1 MSEQDINIDDFKFE
15 RIGGFIPTREEA
27 TYGLGNLFKSLGEK
41 FNIKDPSVRSG
52 DATYYDIAKS
62 FLGLPTYRNQAF
74 DTFPTT
80 SSPSLTRDTGG
91 IGLADI
97 TPLGALY
104 LLDEAVNKLPERVKN
119 NPLAL
124 LSIMRQPLQTTVE
137 TFDTDKFRDNAPLG
151 ENNMNLLPIDIAT
164 AGVAT
169 TPLMQPL
176 GALGRQTARAIAD
189 EIKPVTDAVKFL
201 RRQANKKPPNF
212 EDMTKATT
220 TGKPV
225 FTSDEAFVKPTT
237 TDVDLSK
244 AKPEFMKVKPTK
256 TMAMSGQPNLVPD
269 DKFFSGGELD
279 DFEVQRFYNERL
291 PKNRNLMV
299 HHNINQIDLIKAD
312 RLGGIPAPS
321 LAISKIEN
329 PMMGYGD
336 VVLVGSTKLAK
347 PSYSNPV
354 FRSDGYTVRM
364 PKPDITINRPLMEFV
379 KNEKVKFFKSF
390 NRPAKIKRFL
400 ESKPDYQKLRG
411 DEKLRLQKRFRNF
424 ISATEKHHLEIREDM
439 GNPSD
444 DAIDLARGFEDRADN
459 PFIKTMYAVE
469 NKLVS
474 DNEILDA
481 YFGQYIDNGYIKD
494 LKGNRTNKQ
503 IYEDLANTEKGLQDD
518 AQTARYS
525 GTPIKF
531 DDISKDVVD
540 PSSDPEYE
548 NWLINKRKDSIAEG
562 GKIQERL
569 FVDYTPDGSRRI
581 YLPATLKNFV
591 KLMKK
596 KRGAGEENMFLQGM
610 GQLRAKITP
619 PFRTIS
625 EIKAERSRITTSEEF
640 TKQKDE
646 LQNLYED
653 VIDLVGKIADDVF
666 KKAEAKSLKPT
677 IKEITV
683 DMRTTEELFEDIM
696 LGRLGTHEYSKNY
709 DKPLQENK
717 ELQAKVKELK
727 EKLISLP
734 TEYFEA
740 KPMRGVKLDEFVGAI
755 VPYDVSP
762 QVEAILKK
770 NGLRI
775 EKYAYDDS
783 YGISADELTAEEFAR
798 EKELPTKQ
806 NLFKR
811 FPDVLFSIGA
821 GATILP
827 EIQRRNSLKMQEPP
841 LT

>member
-52 DATYYDIAKS
+52 DATYYDIAES
-62 FLGLPTYRNQAF
+62 FIGKPTYRNPAF
-74 DTFPTT
+74 DTG
-80 SSPSLTRDTGG
+80 SRDTGF
-91 IGLADI
+91 GLADI

-104 LLDEAVNKLPERVKN
+104 MLDEAINQLPDEVKN
-119 NPLAL
+119 NPVAMMD
-124 LSIMRQPLQTTVE
+124 IMSRPIGTTIE
-137 TFDTDKFRDNAPLG
+137 KFDMQKFMDNAPIDKDYYG
-151 ENNMNLLPIDIAT
+151 LLPIDIFS
-164 AGVAT
+164 AGVGT
-169 TPLMQPL
+169 TGFAPAL

-201 RRQANKKPPNF
+201 RRQANKKPPDFDN
-212 EDMTKATT
+212 MTKATT

-256 TMAMSGQPNLVPD
+256 TMAMVQPNLTPD

-279 DFEVQRFYNERL
+279 DFAVQRFYNERL

-312 RLGGIPAPS
+312 RLGGLPAPS

-390 NRPAKIKRFL
+390 NRPAKIKRYF
-400 ESKPDYQKLRG
+400 ESIPAYQKLTD
-411 DEKLRLQKRFRNF
+411 DEKSRLQKRFRNF
-424 ISATEKHHLEIREDM
+424 ISATEKHHLEVKEDM

-444 DAIDLARGFEDRADN
+444 DSIDLARGFEDRADN
-459 PFIKTMYAVE
+459 TFLKTMYAKE

-474 DNEILDA
+474 DEKLIDA
-481 YFGQYIDNGYIKD
+481 YFNEY
-494 LKGNRTNKQ
+494 TNKASFYKGDKTTEQ
-503 IYEDLANTEKGLQDD
+503 IFKRLANSIDGVMDD
-518 AQTARYS
+518 SATGRYS
-525 GTPIKF
+525 AIPLKF
-531 DDISKDVVD
+531 RDISQDAVD
-540 PSSDPEYE
+540 PSVDPKYE

-562 GKIQERL
+562 GEIQERI
-569 FVDYTPDGSRRI
+569 FVDYTPNGRK

-591 KLMKK
+591 RLMKK
-596 KRGAGEENMFLQGM
+596 KRGAGEEAMFLQGM

-619 PFRTIS
+619 QFRTIS

-640 TKQKDE
+640 NKEKDE

-653 VIDLVGKIADDVF
+653 TFALVGNIADDVF
-666 KKAEAKSLKPT
+666 KKNNTTAT
-677 IKEITV
+677 QIV
-683 DMRTTEELFEDIM
+683 DFRTTEELFEDLM

-709 DKPLQENK
+709 DKALFENK

-755 VPYDVSP
+755 VPKDVSP

-775 EKYAYDDS
+775 EKYDYDDS
-783 YGISADELTAEEFAR
+783 YGISKDDLSAEEFA
-798 EKELPTKQ
+798 KKDELPTKQ
-806 NLFKR
+806 NLFRR
-811 FPDVLFSIGA
+811 FPEALFSIGA

-827 EIQRRNSLKMQEPP
+827 EIQRRNSLKMNEAP

>member
-52 DATYYDIAKS
+52 DATYYDIAES
-62 FLGLPTYRNQAF
+62 FIGKPTYRNPAF
-74 DTFPTT
+74 DTG
-80 SSPSLTRDTGG
+80 SRDTGF
-91 IGLADI
+91 GLADI

-104 LLDEAVNKLPERVKN
+104 MLDEAINQLPDEVKN
-119 NPLAL
+119 NPVAMMD
-124 LSIMRQPLQTTVE
+124 IMSRPIGTTIE
-137 TFDTDKFRDNAPLG
+137 KFDMQKFMDNAPIDKDYYG
-151 ENNMNLLPIDIAT
+151 LLPIDIFS
-164 AGVAT
+164 AGVGT
-169 TPLMQPL
+169 TGFAPAL

-201 RRQANKKPPNF
+201 RRQANKKPPDFDN
-212 EDMTKATT
+212 MTKATT

-225 FTSDEAFVKPTT
+225 FTSDEAFVKPTI

-256 TMAMSGQPNLVPD
+256 TMAMVQPNLTPD

-279 DFEVQRFYNERL
+279 DFAVQRFYNERL

-312 RLGGIPAPS
+312 RLGGLPAPS

-390 NRPAKIKRFL
+390 NRPAKIKRYF
-400 ESKPDYQKLRG
+400 ESIPAYQKLTD
-411 DEKLRLQKRFRNF
+411 DEKSRLQKRFRNF
-424 ISATEKHHLEIREDM
+424 ISATEKHHLEVKEDM

-444 DAIDLARGFEDRADN
+444 DSIDLARGFEDRADN
-459 PFIKTMYAVE
+459 TFLKTMYAKE

-474 DNEILDA
+474 DEKLIDA
-481 YFGQYIDNGYIKD
+481 YFNEY
-494 LKGNRTNKQ
+494 TNKASFYKGDKTTEQ
-503 IYEDLANTEKGLQDD
+503 IFKRLANSIDGVMDD
-518 AQTARYS
+518 SATGRYS
-525 GTPIKF
+525 AIPLKF
-531 DDISKDVVD
+531 RDISQDAVD
-540 PSSDPEYE
+540 PSVDPKYE

-562 GKIQERL
+562 GEIQERI
-569 FVDYTPDGSRRI
+569 FVDYTPNGRK

-591 KLMKK
+591 RLMKK
-596 KRGAGEENMFLQGM
+596 KRGAGEEAMFLQGM

-619 PFRTIS
+619 QFRTIS

-640 TKQKDE
+640 NKEKDE

-653 VIDLVGKIADDVF
+653 TFALVGNIADDVF
-666 KKAEAKSLKPT
+666 KKNNTTAT
-677 IKEITV
+677 QIV
-683 DMRTTEELFEDIM
+683 DFRTTEELFEDLM

-709 DKPLQENK
+709 DKALFENK

-755 VPYDVSP
+755 VPKDVSP

-775 EKYAYDDS
+775 EKYDYDDS
-783 YGISADELTAEEFAR
+783 YGISKDDLSAEEFA
-798 EKELPTKQ
+798 KKDELPTKQ
-806 NLFKR
+806 NLFRR
-811 FPDVLFSIGA
+811 FPEALFSIGA

-827 EIQRRNSLKMQEPP
+827 EIQRRNSLKMNEAP

>member
-1 MSEQDINIDDFKFE
+1 
-15 RIGGFIPTREEA
+15 
-27 TYGLGNLFKSLGEK
+27 
-41 FNIKDPSVRSG
+41 
-52 DATYYDIAKS
+52 
-62 FLGLPTYRNQAF
+62 
-74 DTFPTT
+74 
-80 SSPSLTRDTGG
+80 
-91 IGLADI
+91 
-97 TPLGALY
+97 
-104 LLDEAVNKLPERVKN
+104 
-119 NPLAL
+119 
-124 LSIMRQPLQTTVE
+124 
-137 TFDTDKFRDNAPLG
+137 
-151 ENNMNLLPIDIAT
+151 
-164 AGVAT
+164 
-169 TPLMQPL
+169 
-176 GALGRQTARAIAD
+176 
-189 EIKPVTDAVKFL
+189 
-201 RRQANKKPPNF
+201 
-212 EDMTKATT
+212 MTKATT

-256 TMAMSGQPNLVPD
+256 TMAMVQPNLTPD

-279 DFEVQRFYNERL
+279 DFAVQRFYNERL

-312 RLGGIPAPS
+312 RLGGLPAPS

-390 NRPAKIKRFL
+390 NRPAKIKRYF
-400 ESKPDYQKLRG
+400 ESIPAYQKLTD
-411 DEKLRLQKRFRNF
+411 DEKSRLQKRFRNF
-424 ISATEKHHLEIREDM
+424 ISATEKHHLEVKEDM

-444 DAIDLARGFEDRADN
+444 DSIDLARGFEDRADN
-459 PFIKTMYAVE
+459 TFLKTMYAKE

-474 DNEILDA
+474 DEKLIDA
-481 YFGQYIDNGYIKD
+481 YFNEY
-494 LKGNRTNKQ
+494 TNKASFYKGDKTTEQ
-503 IYEDLANTEKGLQDD
+503 IFKRLANSIDGVMDD
-518 AQTARYS
+518 SATGRYS
-525 GTPIKF
+525 AIPLKF
-531 DDISKDVVD
+531 RDISQDAVD
-540 PSSDPEYE
+540 PSVDPKYE

-562 GKIQERL
+562 GEIQERI
-569 FVDYTPDGSRRI
+569 FVDYTPNGRK

-591 KLMKK
+591 RLMKK
-596 KRGAGEENMFLQGM
+596 KRGAGEEAMFLQGM

-619 PFRTIS
+619 QFRTIS

-640 TKQKDE
+640 NKEKDE

-653 VIDLVGKIADDVF
+653 TFALVGNIADDVF
-666 KKAEAKSLKPT
+666 KKNNTTAT
-677 IKEITV
+677 QIV
-683 DMRTTEELFEDIM
+683 DFRTTEELFEDLM

-709 DKPLQENK
+709 DKALFENK

-755 VPYDVSP
+755 VPKDVSP

-775 EKYAYDDS
+775 EKYDYDDS
-783 YGISADELTAEEFAR
+783 YGISKDDLSAEEFA
-798 EKELPTKQ
+798 KKDELPTKQ
-806 NLFKR
+806 NLFRR
-811 FPDVLFSIGA
+811 FPEALFSIGA

-827 EIQRRNSLKMQEPP
+827 EIQRRNSLKMNEAP

>member
-1 MSEQDINIDDFKFE
+1 MSEQDINIDDFKFD
-15 RIGGFIPTREEA
+15 RILNFIPRRQEA
-27 TYGLGNLFKSLGEK
+27 IYNLGNFFKSLREK
-41 FNIKDPSVRSG
+41 FNITDPSVRSG
-52 DATYYDIAKS
+52 DATDYDIAES
-62 FLGLPTYRNQAF
+62 FIGKPTYRNEAF
-74 DTFPTT
+74 DTG
-80 SSPSLTRDTGG
+80 SRDTGF
-91 IGLADI
+91 GLADI
-97 TPLGALY
+97 TPVGAFFM
-104 LLDEAVNKLPERVKN
+104 LDEAINILPEKVKN

-137 TFDTDKFRDNAPLG
+137 TFDSDKFRDNVPLG
-151 ENNMNLLPIDIAT
+151 EDNMNFLPLEIAT
-164 AGVAT
+164 AGVGT
-169 TPLMQPL
+169 PPLMRPL

-212 EDMTKATT
+212 DDMTKATKQ
-220 TGKPV
+220 GEPV
-225 FTSDEAFVKPTT
+225 FASDEAFVKPTT

-256 TMAMSGQPNLVPD
+256 TMAMVQPNLTPD

-279 DFEVQRFYNERL
+279 DFAVQRFYNERL

-312 RLGGIPAPS
+312 RLGGLPAPS
-321 LAISKIEN
+321 LAISKIDN

-390 NRPAKIKRFL
+390 NRPAKIKRYF
-400 ESKPDYQKLRG
+400 ESIPAYQKLTD
-411 DEKLRLQKRFRNF
+411 DEKSKLQKRFRNF
-424 ISATEKHHLEIREDM
+424 ISATEKHHLEIKEDM
-439 GNPSD
+439 SNPSD
-444 DAIDLARGFEDRADN
+444 DSIDLARGFEDRADN
-459 PFIKTMYAVE
+459 TFLKTMYAKE

-474 DNEILDA
+474 DEKLIDA
-481 YFGQYIDNGYIKD
+481 YFNEYMNKASFY
-494 LKGNRTNKQ
+494 KGDKTTEQ
-503 IYEDLANTEKGLQDD
+503 IFKTLANTIDGVQDD
-518 AQTARYS
+518 SATGRYS
-525 GTPIKF
+525 AIPLKF
-531 DDISKDVVD
+531 KDISQDAVD
-540 PSSDPEYE
+540 PSVDPKYE

-562 GKIQERL
+562 GEIKERL
-569 FVDYTPDGSRRI
+569 FVDYSYSGKKI

-596 KRGAGEENMFLQGM
+596 KRGAGQEAMFLQGM

-619 PFRTIS
+619 RFRTIS
-625 EIKAERSRITTSEEF
+625 EIKAERSRITDTADF
-640 TKQKDE
+640 TAQKEE

-653 VIDLVGKIADDVF
+653 VIDLVGKTADDVF
-666 KKAEAKSLKPT
+666 KKNEPRAGQKDSFGDT
-677 IKEITV
+677 IMV
-683 DMRTTEELFEDIM
+683 DMRTTEELFEDLM

-709 DKPLQENK
+709 DKALFENK

-740 KPMRGVKLDEFVGAI
+740 KPMRGVQLDEFVGAI
-755 VPYDVSP
+755 VPKDVSP

-770 NGLRI
+770 NGLRV
-775 EKYAYDDS
+775 EKYDYDDS
-783 YGISADELTAEEFAR
+783 YGISKDDLSAEEFA
-798 EKELPTKQ
+798 KKDELPTKQ
-806 NLFKR
+806 NLFRR
-811 FPDVLFSIGA
+811 FPEALFSIGA

-827 EIQRRNSLKMQEPP
+827 EIQRRNSLKMNEAP

>member
-52 DATYYDIAKS
+52 DATYYDIAES
-62 FLGLPTYRNQAF
+62 FIGKPTYRNPAF
-74 DTFPTT
+74 DTG
-80 SSPSLTRDTGG
+80 SRDTGL
-91 IGLADI
+91 GLADI

-104 LLDEAVNKLPERVKN
+104 MLDEAINQLPDEVKN
-119 NPLAL
+119 NPVAMMD
-124 LSIMRQPLQTTVE
+124 IMSRPIGTTIE
-137 TFDTDKFRDNAPLG
+137 KFDMQKFMDNAPIDKDYYG
-151 ENNMNLLPIDIAT
+151 LLPIDIFS
-164 AGVAT
+164 AGVGT
-169 TPLMQPL
+169 TGFAPAL

-201 RRQANKKPPNF
+201 RRQANKKPPDFDN
-212 EDMTKATT
+212 MTKATT

-256 TMAMSGQPNLVPD
+256 TMAMVQPNLTPD

-279 DFEVQRFYNERL
+279 DFAVQRFYNERL

-312 RLGGIPAPS
+312 RLGGLPAPS

-390 NRPAKIKRFL
+390 NRPAKIKRYF
-400 ESKPDYQKLRG
+400 ESIPAYQKLTD
-411 DEKLRLQKRFRNF
+411 DEKSRLQKRFRNF
-424 ISATEKHHLEIREDM
+424 ISATEKHHLEVKEDM

-444 DAIDLARGFEDRADN
+444 DSIDLARGFEDRADN
-459 PFIKTMYAVE
+459 TFLKTMYAKE

-474 DNEILDA
+474 DEKLIDA
-481 YFGQYIDNGYIKD
+481 YFNEY
-494 LKGNRTNKQ
+494 TNKASFYKGDKTTEQ
-503 IYEDLANTEKGLQDD
+503 IFKRLANSIDGVMDD
-518 AQTARYS
+518 SATGRYS
-525 GTPIKF
+525 AIPLKF
-531 DDISKDVVD
+531 RDISQDAVD
-540 PSSDPEYE
+540 PSVDPKYE

-562 GKIQERL
+562 GEIQERI
-569 FVDYTPDGSRRI
+569 FVDYTPNGRK

-591 KLMKK
+591 RLMKK
-596 KRGAGEENMFLQGM
+596 KRGAGEEAMFLQGM

-619 PFRTIS
+619 QFRTIS

-640 TKQKDE
+640 NKEKDE

-653 VIDLVGKIADDVF
+653 TFALVGNIADDVF
-666 KKAEAKSLKPT
+666 KKNNTTAT
-677 IKEITV
+677 QIV
-683 DMRTTEELFEDIM
+683 DFRTTEELFEDLM

-709 DKPLQENK
+709 DKALFENK

-755 VPYDVSP
+755 VPKDVSP

-775 EKYAYDDS
+775 EKYDYDDS
-783 YGISADELTAEEFAR
+783 YGISKDDLSAEEFA
-798 EKELPTKQ
+798 KKDELPTKQ
-806 NLFKR
+806 NLFRR
-811 FPDVLFSIGA
+811 FPEALFSIGA

-827 EIQRRNSLKMQEPP
+827 EIQRRNSLKMNEAP

>member
-1 MSEQDINIDDFKFE
+1 MSEQDINIDDFKFD
-15 RIGGFIPTREEA
+15 RILNFIPRRQEA
-27 TYGLGNLFKSLGEK
+27 IYNLGNFFKSLREK
-41 FNIKDPSVRSG
+41 FNITDPSVRSG
-52 DATYYDIAKS
+52 DATDYDIAES
-62 FLGLPTYRNQAF
+62 FIGKPTYRNEAF
-74 DTFPTT
+74 DTG
-80 SSPSLTRDTGG
+80 SRDTGF
-91 IGLADI
+91 GLADI
-97 TPLGALY
+97 TPVGAFFM
-104 LLDEAVNKLPERVKN
+104 LDEAINILPEKVKN

-137 TFDTDKFRDNAPLG
+137 TFDSDKFRDNVPLG
-151 ENNMNLLPIDIAT
+151 EDNMNFLPLEIAT
-164 AGVAT
+164 AGVGT
-169 TPLMQPL
+169 PPLMRPL

-212 EDMTKATT
+212 DDMTKATT

-244 AKPEFMKVKPTK
+244 AKTEFMKVKPTK
-256 TMAMSGQPNLVPD
+256 TMAMVQPNLTPD

-279 DFEVQRFYNERL
+279 DFAVQRFYNERL

-312 RLGGIPAPS
+312 RLGGLPAPS
-321 LAISKIEN
+321 LAISKIDN

-390 NRPAKIKRFL
+390 NRPAKIKRYF
-400 ESKPDYQKLRG
+400 ESIPAYQKLTD
-411 DEKLRLQKRFRNF
+411 DEKSKLQKRFRNF
-424 ISATEKHHLEIREDM
+424 ISATEKHHLEIKEDM
-439 GNPSD
+439 SNPSD
-444 DAIDLARGFEDRADN
+444 DSIDLARGFEDRADN
-459 PFIKTMYAVE
+459 TFLKTMYAKE

-474 DNEILDA
+474 DEKLIDA
-481 YFGQYIDNGYIKD
+481 YFNEYMNKASFY
-494 LKGNRTNKQ
+494 KGDKTTEQ
-503 IYEDLANTEKGLQDD
+503 IFKTLANTIDGVQDD
-518 AQTARYS
+518 SATGRYS
-525 GTPIKF
+525 AIPLKF
-531 DDISKDVVD
+531 KDISQDAVD
-540 PSSDPEYE
+540 PSVDPKYE

-562 GKIQERL
+562 GEIKERL
-569 FVDYTPDGSRRI
+569 FVDYSYSGKKI

-596 KRGAGEENMFLQGM
+596 KRGAGQEAMFLQGM

-619 PFRTIS
+619 RFRTIS
-625 EIKAERSRITTSEEF
+625 EIKAERSRITDTADF
-640 TKQKDE
+640 TAQKEE

-653 VIDLVGKIADDVF
+653 VIDLVGKTADDVF
-666 KKAEAKSLKPT
+666 KKNEPRAGQKDSFGDT
-677 IKEITV
+677 IMV
-683 DMRTTEELFEDIM
+683 DMRTTEELFEDLM

-709 DKPLQENK
+709 DKALFENK

-740 KPMRGVKLDEFVGAI
+740 KPMRGVQLDEFVGAI
-755 VPYDVSP
+755 VPKDVSP

-770 NGLRI
+770 NGLRV
-775 EKYAYDDS
+775 EKYDYDDS
-783 YGISADELTAEEFAR
+783 YGISKDDLSAEEFA
-798 EKELPTKQ
+798 KKDELPTKQ
-806 NLFKR
+806 NLFRR
-811 FPDVLFSIGA
+811 FPEALFSIGA
-821 GATILP
+821 GVTILP
-827 EIQRRNSLKMQEPP
+827 EIQRRNSLKMNEAP

>member
-1 MSEQDINIDDFKFE
+1 MSEQDIDIDDFKFE

-27 TYGLGNLFKSLGEK
+27 KYGLGNFLKALREK
-41 FNIKDPSVRSG
+41 FNITDPSVRSG
-52 DATYYDIAKS
+52 DATDYDIAES
-62 FLGLPTYRNQAF
+62 FIGKPTYRNEAF
-74 DTFPTT
+74 DTG
-80 SSPSLTRDTGG
+80 SRDTGF
-91 IGLADI
+91 GLADI

-104 LLDEAVNKLPERVKN
+104 MLDEAINQLPNEVKN
-119 NPLAL
+119 NPVAMMD
-124 LSIMRQPLQTTVE
+124 IMSRPIGTTIE
-137 TFDTDKFRDNAPLG
+137 KFDMQKFMDNAPIDKDYYG
-151 ENNMNLLPIDIAT
+151 LLPIDIFS
-164 AGVAT
+164 AGVGSTGFA
-169 TPLMQPL
+169 PAL

-212 EDMTKATT
+212 DDMTKATT

-244 AKPEFMKVKPTK
+244 AKTEFMKVKPTK
-256 TMAMSGQPNLVPD
+256 TMAMVQPNLTPD

-279 DFEVQRFYNERL
+279 DFAVQRFYNERL

-312 RLGGIPAPS
+312 RLGGLPAPS
-321 LAISKIEN
+321 LAISKIDN

-364 PKPDITINRPLMEFV
+364 PRPDITVNNKVADFV
-379 KNEKVKFFKSF
+379 TNEKVKFFKSF
-390 NRPAKIKRFL
+390 NRPAKIKRYL
-400 ESKPDYQKLRG
+400 ESKPQYQQLRG

-424 ISATEKHHLEIREDM
+424 IGATEKYHLDNELTDQ
-439 GNPSD
+439 PSD
-444 DAIDLARGFEDRADN
+444 DALDLARGFEDRADN
-459 PFIKTMYAVE
+459 IFIKTMYAKE
-469 NKLVS
+469 KNFVS
-474 DNEILDA
+474 DEKLLDV
-481 YFGQYIDNGYIKD
+481 YFREYTSRAFPQRGENTLTKE
-494 LKGNRTNKQ
+494 NFETM
-503 IYEDLANTEKGLQDD
+503 ANFTEGLQDD
-518 AQTARYS
+518 ARAGSFSRIPL
-525 GTPIKF
+525 GF
-531 DDISKDVVD
+531 RDISQDAVD
-540 PSSDPEYE
+540 PSVDPKYE
-548 NWLINKRKDSIAEG
+548 NWLINKRKDILAEG
-562 GKIQERL
+562 GEIKERL
-569 FVDYTPDGSRRI
+569 FVDFTPDGSRRI

-591 KLMKK
+591 RLMKK
-596 KRGAGEENMFLQGM
+596 KRGAGQEAMFLQGM

-619 PFRTIS
+619 KFRTIS
-625 EIKAERSRITTSEEF
+625 EIKAERSRITDTADF
-640 TKQKDE
+640 TEQKDE

-653 VIDLVGKIADDVF
+653 TLELVGKTADDVF
-666 KKAEAKSLKPT
+666 KKNTPRAGQKDAFGD
-677 IKEITV
+677 IIRV
-683 DMRTTEELFEDIM
+683 DMRTTEELFEDLM

-709 DKPLQENK
+709 DKALFENK
-717 ELQAKVKELK
+717 ELQAKVKELR

-740 KPMRGVKLDEFVGAI
+740 KPMRGVELDEFVGAI
-755 VPYDVSP
+755 VPKDVSP

-775 EKYAYDDS
+775 EKYDYDDS
-783 YGISADELTAEEFAR
+783 YGISADDLSAEEFA
-798 EKELPTKQ
+798 KKDELPTKQ
-806 NLFKR
+806 NLFRR
-811 FPDVLFSIGA
+811 FPEALFSIGA

-827 EIQRRNSLKMQEPP
+827 EIQRRNSLKMNEAP

>member
-52 DATYYDIAKS
+52 DATYYDIAES
-62 FLGLPTYRNQAF
+62 FIGKPTYRNPAF
-74 DTFPTT
+74 DTG
-80 SSPSLTRDTGG
+80 SRDTGF
-91 IGLADI
+91 GLADI

-104 LLDEAVNKLPERVKN
+104 MLDEAINQLPDEVKN
-119 NPLAL
+119 NPVAMMD
-124 LSIMRQPLQTTVE
+124 IMSRPIGTTIE
-137 TFDTDKFRDNAPLG
+137 KFDMQKFMDNAPIDKDYYG
-151 ENNMNLLPIDIAT
+151 LLPIDIFS
-164 AGVAT
+164 AGVGT
-169 TPLMQPL
+169 TGFAPAL

-201 RRQANKKPPNF
+201 RRQANKKPPDFDN
-212 EDMTKATT
+212 MTKATT

-256 TMAMSGQPNLVPD
+256 TMAMVQPNLTPD

-279 DFEVQRFYNERL
+279 DFAVQRFYNERL

-312 RLGGIPAPS
+312 RLGGLPAPS

-390 NRPAKIKRFL
+390 NRPAKIKRYF
-400 ESKPDYQKLRG
+400 ESIPAYQKLTD
-411 DEKLRLQKRFRNF
+411 DEKSRLQKRFRNF
-424 ISATEKHHLEIREDM
+424 ISATEKHHLEVKEDM

-444 DAIDLARGFEDRADN
+444 DSIDLARGFEDRADN
-459 PFIKTMYAVE
+459 TFIKTMYAKE

-474 DNEILDA
+474 DEKLIDA
-481 YFGQYIDNGYIKD
+481 YFNEY
-494 LKGNRTNKQ
+494 TNKASFYKGDKTTEQ
-503 IYEDLANTEKGLQDD
+503 IFKRLANSIDGVMDD
-518 AQTARYS
+518 SATGRYS
-525 GTPIKF
+525 AIPLKF
-531 DDISKDVVD
+531 RDISQDAVD
-540 PSSDPEYE
+540 PSVDPKYE

-562 GKIQERL
+562 GEIQERI
-569 FVDYTPDGSRRI
+569 FVDYTPNGRK

-591 KLMKK
+591 RLMKK
-596 KRGAGEENMFLQGM
+596 KRGAGEEAMFLQGM

-619 PFRTIS
+619 QFRTIS

-640 TKQKDE
+640 NKEKDE

-653 VIDLVGKIADDVF
+653 TFALVGNIADDVF
-666 KKAEAKSLKPT
+666 KKNNTTAT
-677 IKEITV
+677 QIV
-683 DMRTTEELFEDIM
+683 DFRTTEELFEDLM

-709 DKPLQENK
+709 DKALFGNK

-755 VPYDVSP
+755 VPKDVSP

-775 EKYAYDDS
+775 EKYDYDDS
-783 YGISADELTAEEFAR
+783 YGISKDDLSAEEFA
-798 EKELPTKQ
+798 KKDELPTKQ
-806 NLFKR
+806 NLFRR
-811 FPDVLFSIGA
+811 FPEALFSIGA

-827 EIQRRNSLKMQEPP
+827 EIQRRNSLKMNEAP

>member
-1 MSEQDINIDDFKFE
+1 MSEQDIDIDDFKFE

-27 TYGLGNLFKSLGEK
+27 KYGLGNFLKALREK
-41 FNIKDPSVRSG
+41 FNITDPSVRSG
-52 DATYYDIAKS
+52 DATDYDIAES
-62 FLGLPTYRNQAF
+62 FIGKPTYRNEAF
-74 DTFPTT
+74 DTG
-80 SSPSLTRDTGG
+80 SRDTGF
-91 IGLADI
+91 GLADI

-104 LLDEAVNKLPERVKN
+104 MLDEAINQLPNEVKN
-119 NPLAL
+119 NPVAMMD
-124 LSIMRQPLQTTVE
+124 IMSRPIGTTIE
-137 TFDTDKFRDNAPLG
+137 KFDMQKFMDNAPIDKDYYG
-151 ENNMNLLPIDIAT
+151 LLPIDIFS
-164 AGVAT
+164 AGVGSTGFA
-169 TPLMQPL
+169 PAL

-212 EDMTKATT
+212 DDMTKATT

-244 AKPEFMKVKPTK
+244 AKTEFMKVKPTK
-256 TMAMSGQPNLVPD
+256 TMAMVQPNLTPD

-279 DFEVQRFYNERL
+279 DFAVQRFYNERL

-312 RLGGIPAPS
+312 RLGGLPAPS
-321 LAISKIEN
+321 LAISKIDN

-364 PKPDITINRPLMEFV
+364 PRPDITVNNKVADFV
-379 KNEKVKFFKSF
+379 TNEKVKFFKSF
-390 NRPAKIKRFL
+390 NRPAKIKRYL
-400 ESKPDYQKLRG
+400 ESKPQYQQLRG

-424 ISATEKHHLEIREDM
+424 IGATEKYHLDNELTDQ
-439 GNPSD
+439 PSD
-444 DAIDLARGFEDRADN
+444 DALDLARGFEDRADN
-459 PFIKTMYAVE
+459 IFIKTMYAKE
-469 NKLVS
+469 KNFVS
-474 DNEILDA
+474 DEKLLDV
-481 YFGQYIDNGYIKD
+481 YFREYTSRAFPQRGENTLTKE
-494 LKGNRTNKQ
+494 NFETM
-503 IYEDLANTEKGLQDD
+503 ANFTEGLQDD
-518 AQTARYS
+518 VRAGSFSRIPL
-525 GTPIKF
+525 GF
-531 DDISKDVVD
+531 RDISQDAVD
-540 PSSDPEYE
+540 PSVDPKYE
-548 NWLINKRKDSIAEG
+548 NWLINKRKDILAEG
-562 GKIQERL
+562 GEIKERL
-569 FVDYTPDGSRRI
+569 FVDFTPDGSRRI

-591 KLMKK
+591 RLMKK
-596 KRGAGEENMFLQGM
+596 KRGAGQEAMFLQGM

-619 PFRTIS
+619 KFRTIS
-625 EIKAERSRITTSEEF
+625 EIKAERSRITDTADF
-640 TKQKDE
+640 TEQKDE

-653 VIDLVGKIADDVF
+653 TLELVGKTADDVF
-666 KKAEAKSLKPT
+666 KKNTPRAGQKDAFGD
-677 IKEITV
+677 IIRV
-683 DMRTTEELFEDIM
+683 DMRTTEELFEDLM

-709 DKPLQENK
+709 DKALFENK
-717 ELQAKVKELK
+717 ELQAKVKELR

-740 KPMRGVKLDEFVGAI
+740 KPMRGVELDEFVGAI
-755 VPYDVSP
+755 VPKDVSP

-775 EKYAYDDS
+775 EKYDYDDS
-783 YGISADELTAEEFAR
+783 YGISADDLSAEEFA
-798 EKELPTKQ
+798 KKDELPTKQ
-806 NLFKR
+806 NLFRR
-811 FPDVLFSIGA
+811 FPEALFSIGA

-827 EIQRRNSLKMQEPP
+827 EIQRRNSLKMNEAP

>member
-27 TYGLGNLFKSLGEK
+27 KYALGNFFKALDQK
-41 FNIKDPSVRSG
+41 FGIVDPSVRSG
-52 DATYYDIAKS
+52 DATYYDIAES
-62 FLGLPTYRNQAF
+62 FTGKPTYRNEAF
-74 DTFPTT
+74 DTG
-80 SSPSLTRDTGG
+80 SRDTGF
-91 IGLADI
+91 GLADI
-97 TPLGALY
+97 TPVGALY
-104 LLDEAVNKLPERVKN
+104 MLDEAINQLPDEVKN
-119 NPLAL
+119 NPVAMMD
-124 LSIMRQPLQTTVE
+124 IMSRPIGTTIE
-137 TFDTDKFRDNAPLG
+137 KFDMQKFMDNAPIDKDYYG
-151 ENNMNLLPIDIAT
+151 LLPIDIFS
-164 AGVAT
+164 AGVGT
-169 TPLMQPL
+169 TGFAPAL

-201 RRQANKKPPNF
+201 RRQANKKPPDFDN
-212 EDMTKATT
+212 MTKATT

-256 TMAMSGQPNLVPD
+256 TMAMVQPNLTPD

-279 DFEVQRFYNERL
+279 DFAVQRFYNERL

-312 RLGGIPAPS
+312 RLGGLPAPS

-390 NRPAKIKRFL
+390 NRPAKIKRYF
-400 ESKPDYQKLRG
+400 ESIPAYQKLTD
-411 DEKLRLQKRFRNF
+411 DEKSRLQKRFRNF
-424 ISATEKHHLEIREDM
+424 ISATEKHHLEVKEDM

-444 DAIDLARGFEDRADN
+444 DSIDLARGFEDRADN
-459 PFIKTMYAVE
+459 TFLKTMYAKE

-474 DNEILDA
+474 DEKLIDA
-481 YFGQYIDNGYIKD
+481 YFNEY
-494 LKGNRTNKQ
+494 TNKASFYKGDKTTEQ
-503 IYEDLANTEKGLQDD
+503 IFKRLANSIDGVMDD
-518 AQTARYS
+518 SATGRYS
-525 GTPIKF
+525 AIPLKF
-531 DDISKDVVD
+531 RDISQDAVD
-540 PSSDPEYE
+540 PSVDPKYE

-562 GKIQERL
+562 GEIQERI
-569 FVDYTPDGSRRI
+569 FVDYTPNGRK

-591 KLMKK
+591 RLMKK
-596 KRGAGEENMFLQGM
+596 KRGAGEEAMFLQGM

-619 PFRTIS
+619 QFRTIS

-640 TKQKDE
+640 NKEKDE

-653 VIDLVGKIADDVF
+653 TFALVGNIADDVF
-666 KKAEAKSLKPT
+666 KKNNTTAT
-677 IKEITV
+677 QIV
-683 DMRTTEELFEDIM
+683 DFRTTEELFEDLM

-709 DKPLQENK
+709 DKALFENK

-755 VPYDVSP
+755 VPKDVSP

-775 EKYAYDDS
+775 EKYDYDDS
-783 YGISADELTAEEFAR
+783 YGISKDDLSAEEFA
-798 EKELPTKQ
+798 KKDELPTKQ
-806 NLFKR
+806 NLFRR
-811 FPDVLFSIGA
+811 FPEALFSIGA

-827 EIQRRNSLKMQEPP
+827 EIQRRNSLKMNEAP

>member
-27 TYGLGNLFKSLGEK
+27 TYGLGNFFKALGDK

-52 DATYYDIAKS
+52 DATYYDIAES
-62 FLGLPTYRNQAF
+62 FIGKPTYRNEAF
-74 DTFPTT
+74 DTG
-80 SSPSLTRDTGG
+80 SRDTGF
-91 IGLADI
+91 GLADI

-104 LLDEAVNKLPERVKN
+104 ALDEAVNKLPERVKN

-189 EIKPVTDAVKFL
+189 EIKPVTDVVKFL

-212 EDMTKATT
+212 DDMTKATT

-244 AKPEFMKVKPTK
+244 AKPEFMKIKPTK
-256 TMAMSGQPNLVPD
+256 TMAMVQPNLTPD
-269 DKFFSGGELD
+269 EKFFSGGELD
-279 DFEVQRFYNERL
+279 DFAVQRFYNERL

-312 RLGGIPAPS
+312 RLGGLPAPS
-321 LAISKIEN
+321 LAISKIDN

-379 KNEKVKFFKSF
+379 KKEKAKFFKSF
-390 NRPAKIKRFL
+390 NTPAKIKRYL
-400 ESKPDYQKLRG
+400 ESKPDYQKLKD
-411 DEKLRLQKRFRNF
+411 DEKLRLQKKLRNF
-424 ISATEKHHLEIREDM
+424 ISATEKHHLEVKEDM
-439 GNPSD
+439 GQPSND
-444 DAIDLARGFEDRADN
+444 SIDLARGFEDRADN
-459 PFIKTMYAVE
+459 TFIKTMYAKE

-474 DNEILDA
+474 DEKLIDA
-481 YFGQYIDNGYIKD
+481 YFNEFMNKASYQDRITKKPEQI
-494 LKGNRTNKQ
+494 LKT
-503 IYEDLANTEKGLQDD
+503 LANTIDSAQDD
-518 AQTARYS
+518 SATGRYS
-525 GTPIKF
+525 AIPLKF
-531 DDISKDVVD
+531 KDISQDAVD
-540 PSSDPEYE
+540 PSVDPKYE
-548 NWLINKRKDSIAEG
+548 NWLINKRKDILAEG
-562 GKIQERL
+562 GEIQERL
-569 FVDYTPDGSRRI
+569 FVDYRPDGRRI

-591 KLMKK
+591 RLMKK
-596 KRGAGEENMFLQGM
+596 KRGAGQEAMFLQGM

-619 PFRTIS
+619 QFRTIS
-625 EIKAERSRITTSEEF
+625 EIKAERSRITDTADF
-640 TKQKDE
+640 TAQKDE

-653 VIDLVGKIADDVF
+653 VIDLVGKTADDVF
-666 KKAEAKSLKPT
+666 KKNEPRAGEKDSFGKT
-677 IKEITV
+677 IMV
-683 DMRTTEELFEDIM
+683 DMRTTEELFEDLM

-709 DKPLQENK
+709 DKALFENK

-740 KPMRGVKLDEFVGAI
+740 KPMRGVQLDEFVGAI
-755 VPYDVSP
+755 VPKDVSP

-775 EKYAYDDS
+775 EKYDYDDS
-783 YGISADELTAEEFAR
+783 YGISKDDLSAEEFA
-798 EKELPTKQ
+798 KKDELPTKQ
-806 NLFKR
+806 NLFRR
-811 FPDVLFSIGA
+811 FPEVLFSIGA
-821 GATILP
+821 GASILP
-827 EIQRRNSLKMQEPP
+827 EIQRRNSLKMNEAP

>member
-27 TYGLGNLFKSLGEK
+27 KYGLGNFFKALGEK

-52 DATYYDIAKS
+52 DATYYDIAES
-62 FLGLPTYRNQAF
+62 FIGKPTYRNPAF
-74 DTFPTT
+74 DTG
-80 SSPSLTRDTGG
+80 SRDTGF
-91 IGLADI
+91 GLADI
-97 TPLGALY
+97 TPLGGIY
-104 LLDEAVNKLPERVKN
+104 MLDEAINQLPDEVKN
-119 NPLAL
+119 NPVAMMD
-124 LSIMRQPLQTTVE
+124 IMTRPIGTTIE
-137 TFDTDKFRDNAPLG
+137 KFDMQKFMDNAPLDKDYYG
-151 ENNMNLLPIDIAT
+151 LIPIDIFGSLVGST
-164 AGVAT
+164 G
-169 TPLMQPL
+169 LMPSV

-201 RRQANKKPPNF
+201 RKQANKKPPSF
-212 EDMTKATT
+212 DDMTKATT

-269 DKFFSGGELD
+269 ENFFSGGELD
-279 DFEVQRFYNERL
+279 NFAVQRFYNQRL

-312 RLGGIPAPS
+312 RLGGLPAPS

-364 PKPDITINRPLMEFV
+364 PRPDITVNNKLADFV

-390 NRPAKIKRFL
+390 NRPAKIKRYL
-400 ESKPDYQKLRG
+400 ESKPQYQQLRG

-424 ISATEKHHLEIREDM
+424 ISATEKYHLDNELTDQ
-439 GNPSD
+439 PSD
-444 DAIDLARGFEDRADN
+444 DALDLARGFEDRADN
-459 PFIKTMYAVE
+459 IFIKTMYAKE
-469 NKLVS
+469 KKLVS
-474 DNEILDA
+474 DEKLLDV
-481 YFGQYIDNGYIKD
+481 YFREYTNRAFPQRGENTLTKDNFE
-494 LKGNRTNKQ
+494 T
-503 IYEDLANTEKGLQDD
+503 LANFTEGLQGDER
-518 AQTARYS
+518 AGSFSRIPL
-525 GTPIKF
+525 GF
-531 DDISKDVVD
+531 RDISQDAVDV
-540 PSSDPEYE
+540 SSDPKYE
-548 NWLINKRKDSIAEG
+548 NWLINKRKDILDEG
-562 GKIQERL
+562 GEIKERL
-569 FVDYTPDGSRRI
+569 FVEYRPDGRQI

-591 KLMKK
+591 KLMRKK
-596 KRGAGEENMFLQGM
+596 KGAGQEAMFLQGM

-619 PFRTIS
+619 TFRTIS
-625 EIKAERSRITTSEEF
+625 EIKAERSRITDTAEF
-640 TKQKDE
+640 TKQKEE
-646 LQNLYED
+646 LENLYED
-653 VIDLVGKIADDVF
+653 TLELVGKIADDVF
-666 KKAEAKSLKPT
+666 RKAEAKSFVTGKPST
-677 IKEITV
+677 IKEVTV

-709 DKPLQENK
+709 DKPLRENK
-717 ELQAKVKELK
+717 ELQAKVKELR

-740 KPMRGVKLDEFVGAI
+740 KPMRGVQLDEFVGAI
-755 VPYDVSP
+755 VPKDISP

-775 EKYAYDDS
+775 EKYEYDDS
-783 YGISADELTAEEFAR
+783 YGISADDLSAEEFA
-798 EKELPTKQ
+798 KKDELPTKQ
-806 NLFKR
+806 NLFRR
-811 FPDVLFSIGA
+811 FPEALFSIGA

>member
-52 DATYYDIAKS
+52 DATYYDIAES
-62 FLGLPTYRNQAF
+62 FIGKPTYRNPAF
-74 DTFPTT
+74 DTG
-80 SSPSLTRDTGG
+80 SRDTGF
-91 IGLADI
+91 GLADI

-104 LLDEAVNKLPERVKN
+104 MLDEAINQLPDEVKN
-119 NPLAL
+119 NPVAMMD
-124 LSIMRQPLQTTVE
+124 IMSRPIGTTIE
-137 TFDTDKFRDNAPLG
+137 KFDMQKFMDNAPIDKDYYG
-151 ENNMNLLPIDIAT
+151 LLPIDIFS
-164 AGVAT
+164 AGVGT
-169 TPLMQPL
+169 TGFAPAL

-212 EDMTKATT
+212 DDMTKATT

-256 TMAMSGQPNLVPD
+256 TMAMVQPNLTPD

-279 DFEVQRFYNERL
+279 DFAVQRFYNERL

-312 RLGGIPAPS
+312 RLGGLPAPS

-390 NRPAKIKRFL
+390 NRPAKIKRYF
-400 ESKPDYQKLRG
+400 ESIPAYQKLTD
-411 DEKLRLQKRFRNF
+411 DEKSRLQKRFRNF
-424 ISATEKHHLEIREDM
+424 ISATEKHHLEVKEDM

-444 DAIDLARGFEDRADN
+444 DSIDLARGFEDRADN
-459 PFIKTMYAVE
+459 TFLKTMYAKE

-474 DNEILDA
+474 DEKLIDA
-481 YFGQYIDNGYIKD
+481 YFNEY
-494 LKGNRTNKQ
+494 TNKASFYKGDKTTEQ
-503 IYEDLANTEKGLQDD
+503 IFKRLANSIDGVMDD
-518 AQTARYS
+518 SATGRYS
-525 GTPIKF
+525 AIPLKF
-531 DDISKDVVD
+531 RDISQDAVD
-540 PSSDPEYE
+540 PSVDPKYE

-562 GKIQERL
+562 GEIQERI
-569 FVDYTPDGSRRI
+569 FVDYTPNGRK

-596 KRGAGEENMFLQGM
+596 KRGAGEEAMFLQGM

-619 PFRTIS
+619 QFRTIS

-640 TKQKDE
+640 NKEKDE
-646 LQNLYED
+646 VQNLYED
-653 VIDLVGKIADDVF
+653 TFALVGNIADDVF
-666 KKAEAKSLKPT
+666 KKNNTTAT
-677 IKEITV
+677 QIV
-683 DMRTTEELFEDIM
+683 DFRTTEELFEDLM

-709 DKPLQENK
+709 DKALFENK

-755 VPYDVSP
+755 VPKDVSP

-775 EKYAYDDS
+775 EKYDYDDS
-783 YGISADELTAEEFAR
+783 YGISKDDLSAEEFA
-798 EKELPTKQ
+798 KKDELPTKQ
-806 NLFKR
+806 NLFRR
-811 FPDVLFSIGA
+811 FPEALFSIGA

-827 EIQRRNSLKMQEPP
+827 EIQRRNSLKMNEAP

>member
-52 DATYYDIAKS
+52 DATYYDIAES
-62 FLGLPTYRNQAF
+62 FIGKPTYRNPAF
-74 DTFPTT
+74 DTG
-80 SSPSLTRDTGG
+80 SRDTGF
-91 IGLADI
+91 GLADI

-104 LLDEAVNKLPERVKN
+104 MLDEAINQLPDEVKN
-119 NPLAL
+119 NPVAMMD
-124 LSIMRQPLQTTVE
+124 IMSRPIGTTIE
-137 TFDTDKFRDNAPLG
+137 KFDMQKFMDNAPIDKDYYG
-151 ENNMNLLPIDIAT
+151 LLPIDIFS
-164 AGVAT
+164 AGVGT
-169 TPLMQPL
+169 TGFAPAL

-189 EIKPVTDAVKFL
+189 EIKPLTDAVKFL
-201 RRQANKKPPNF
+201 KRQANKKPPNF

-244 AKPEFMKVKPTK
+244 AKTEFMKVKPTK
-256 TMAMSGQPNLVPD
+256 TMAMVQPNLTPD

-279 DFEVQRFYNERL
+279 DFAVQRFYNERL

-312 RLGGIPAPS
+312 RLGGLPAPS

-390 NRPAKIKRFL
+390 NRPAKIKRYF
-400 ESKPDYQKLRG
+400 ESIPAYQKLTD
-411 DEKLRLQKRFRNF
+411 DEKSRLQKRFRNF
-424 ISATEKHHLEIREDM
+424 ISATEKHHLEVKEDM

-444 DAIDLARGFEDRADN
+444 DSIDLARGFEDRADN
-459 PFIKTMYAVE
+459 TFLKTMYAKE

-474 DNEILDA
+474 DEKLIDA
-481 YFGQYIDNGYIKD
+481 YFNEY
-494 LKGNRTNKQ
+494 TNKASFYKGDKTTEQ
-503 IYEDLANTEKGLQDD
+503 IFKRLANSIDGVMDD
-518 AQTARYS
+518 SATGRYS
-525 GTPIKF
+525 AIPLKF
-531 DDISKDVVD
+531 RDISQDAVD
-540 PSSDPEYE
+540 PSVDPKYE

-562 GKIQERL
+562 GEIQERI
-569 FVDYTPDGSRRI
+569 FVDYTPNGRK

-591 KLMKK
+591 RLMKK
-596 KRGAGEENMFLQGM
+596 KRGAGEEAMFLQGM

-619 PFRTIS
+619 QFRTIS

-640 TKQKDE
+640 NKEKDE

-653 VIDLVGKIADDVF
+653 TFALVGNIADDVF
-666 KKAEAKSLKPT
+666 KKNNTTAT
-677 IKEITV
+677 QIV
-683 DMRTTEELFEDIM
+683 DFRTTEELFEDLM

-709 DKPLQENK
+709 DKALFENK

-755 VPYDVSP
+755 VPKDVSP

-775 EKYAYDDS
+775 EKYDYDDS
-783 YGISADELTAEEFAR
+783 YGISKDDLSAEEFA
-798 EKELPTKQ
+798 KKDELPTKQ
-806 NLFKR
+806 NLFRR
-811 FPDVLFSIGA
+811 FPEALFSIGA

-827 EIQRRNSLKMQEPP
+827 EIQRRNSLKMNEAP

>member
-27 TYGLGNLFKSLGEK
+27 TYGLGNFFKALGDK

-52 DATYYDIAKS
+52 DATYYDIAES
-62 FLGLPTYRNQAF
+62 FIGKPTYRNEAF
-74 DTFPTT
+74 DTG
-80 SSPSLTRDTGG
+80 SRDTGF
-91 IGLADI
+91 GLADI

-104 LLDEAVNKLPERVKN
+104 ALDEAVNKLPERVKN

-164 AGVAT
+164 AGVGT
-169 TPLMQPL
+169 TPFVQPL
-176 GALGRQTARAIAD
+176 GALARETLRATAKAGKTQIDAIN
-189 EIKPVTDAVKFL
+189 FL
-201 RRQANKKPPNF
+201 RRQANKKPPDFDN
-212 EDMTKATT
+212 MKKATM

-225 FTSDEAFVKPTT
+225 SASDKASVKPTT

-256 TMAMSGQPNLVPD
+256 TMSMVQPNLTPD

-279 DFEVQRFYNERL
+279 DFAVQRFYNERL

-312 RLGGIPAPS
+312 RLGGLPAPS
-321 LAISKIEN
+321 LAISKIDN

-424 ISATEKHHLEIREDM
+424 ISATEKHHLEVKEDM
-439 GNPSD
+439 GQPSD
-444 DAIDLARGFEDRADN
+444 DSIDLARGFEDRADN

-481 YFGQYIDNGYIKD
+481 YFTQYINNGYIRD
-494 LKGNRTNKQ
+494 VKGNKTMKD
-503 IYEDLANTEKGLQDD
+503 IFEDLANTEKGLQSD

-525 GTPIKF
+525 GTPTNF

-540 PSSDPEYE
+540 PSVDPKYE
-548 NWLINKRKDSIAEG
+548 NWLINKRKDILAEG
-562 GKIQERL
+562 GEIKERL

-596 KRGAGEENMFLQGM
+596 RRGAGEENMFLQGM

-640 TKQKDE
+640 NKERDE

-653 VIDLVGKIADDVF
+653 VINLVGNIADDVF
-666 KKAEAKSLKPT
+666 KKNNTTAT
-677 IKEITV
+677 QMV

-709 DKPLQENK
+709 DKPLKENK

-755 VPYDVSP
+755 VPEDVSP

-770 NGLRI
+770 NGLRV

-783 YGISADELTAEEFAR
+783 YGISEDELSAEEFAR

-811 FPDVLFSIGA
+811 FPEVLFSIGA
-821 GATILP
+821 GASILP
-827 EIQRRNSLKMQEPP
+827 EIQKRNSLKMNEAP

>member
-52 DATYYDIAKS
+52 DATYYDIAES
-62 FLGLPTYRNQAF
+62 FIGKPTYRNPAF
-74 DTFPTT
+74 DTG
-80 SSPSLTRDTGG
+80 SRDTGF
-91 IGLADI
+91 GLADI

-104 LLDEAVNKLPERVKN
+104 MLDEAINQLPDEVKN
-119 NPLAL
+119 NPVAMMD
-124 LSIMRQPLQTTVE
+124 IMSRPIGTTIE
-137 TFDTDKFRDNAPLG
+137 KFDMQKFMDNAPIDKDYYG
-151 ENNMNLLPIDIAT
+151 LLPIDIFS
-164 AGVAT
+164 AGVGT
-169 TPLMQPL
+169 TGFAPAL

-201 RRQANKKPPNF
+201 RKQANKKPPIF

-256 TMAMSGQPNLVPD
+256 TMAMVQPNLTPD

-279 DFEVQRFYNERL
+279 DFAVQRFYNERL

-312 RLGGIPAPS
+312 RLGGLPAPS

-390 NRPAKIKRFL
+390 NRPAKIKRYF
-400 ESKPDYQKLRG
+400 ESIPAYQKLTD
-411 DEKLRLQKRFRNF
+411 DEKSRLQKRFRNF
-424 ISATEKHHLEIREDM
+424 ISATEKHHLEVKEDM

-444 DAIDLARGFEDRADN
+444 DSIDLARGFEDRADN
-459 PFIKTMYAVE
+459 TFLKTMYAKE

-474 DNEILDA
+474 DEKLIDA
-481 YFGQYIDNGYIKD
+481 YFNEY
-494 LKGNRTNKQ
+494 TNKASFYKGDKTTEQ
-503 IYEDLANTEKGLQDD
+503 IFKRLANSIDGVMDD
-518 AQTARYS
+518 SATGRYS
-525 GTPIKF
+525 AIPLKF
-531 DDISKDVVD
+531 RDISQDAVD
-540 PSSDPEYE
+540 PSVDPKYE

-562 GKIQERL
+562 GEIQERI
-569 FVDYTPDGSRRI
+569 FVDYTPNGRK

-591 KLMKK
+591 RLMKK
-596 KRGAGEENMFLQGM
+596 KRGAGEEAMFLQGM

-619 PFRTIS
+619 QFRTIS

-640 TKQKDE
+640 NKEKDE

-653 VIDLVGKIADDVF
+653 TFALVGNIADDVF
-666 KKAEAKSLKPT
+666 KKNNTTAT
-677 IKEITV
+677 QIV
-683 DMRTTEELFEDIM
+683 DFRTTEELFEDLM

-709 DKPLQENK
+709 DKALFENK

-755 VPYDVSP
+755 VPKDVSP

-775 EKYAYDDS
+775 EKYDYDDS
-783 YGISADELTAEEFAR
+783 YGISKDDLSAEEFA
-798 EKELPTKQ
+798 KKDELPTKQ
-806 NLFKR
+806 NLFRR
-811 FPDVLFSIGA
+811 FPEALFSIGA

-827 EIQRRNSLKMQEPP
+827 EIQRRNSLKMNEAP

>member
-1 MSEQDINIDDFKFE
+1 MSEPDINIDDFKFD
-15 RIGGFIPTREEA
+15 RILNFIPRRQEA
-27 TYGLGNLFKSLGEK
+27 IYNLGNFFKSLREK
-41 FNIKDPSVRSG
+41 FNITDPSVRSG
-52 DATYYDIAKS
+52 DATDYDIAES
-62 FLGLPTYRNQAF
+62 FIGKPTYRNEAF
-74 DTFPTT
+74 DTG
-80 SSPSLTRDTGG
+80 SRDTGF
-91 IGLADI
+91 GLADI
-97 TPLGALY
+97 TPVGAFFM
-104 LLDEAVNKLPERVKN
+104 LDEAINILPEKVKN

-137 TFDTDKFRDNAPLG
+137 TFDSDKFRDNVPLG
-151 ENNMNLLPIDIAT
+151 EDNMNFLPLEIAT
-164 AGVAT
+164 AGVGT
-169 TPLMQPL
+169 PPLMRPL

-212 EDMTKATT
+212 DDMTKATT

-256 TMAMSGQPNLVPD
+256 TMAMVQPNLTPD

-279 DFEVQRFYNERL
+279 DFAVQRFYNERL

-312 RLGGIPAPS
+312 RLGGLPAPS
-321 LAISKIEN
+321 LAISKIDN

-390 NRPAKIKRFL
+390 NRPAKIKRYF
-400 ESKPDYQKLRG
+400 ESIPAYQKLTD
-411 DEKLRLQKRFRNF
+411 DEKSKLQKRFRNF
-424 ISATEKHHLEIREDM
+424 ISATEKHHLEIKEDM
-439 GNPSD
+439 SNPSD
-444 DAIDLARGFEDRADN
+444 DSIDLARGFEDRADN
-459 PFIKTMYAVE
+459 TFLKTMYAKE

-474 DNEILDA
+474 DEKLIDA
-481 YFGQYIDNGYIKD
+481 YFNEYMNKASFY
-494 LKGNRTNKQ
+494 KGDKTTEQ
-503 IYEDLANTEKGLQDD
+503 IFKTLANTIDGVQDD
-518 AQTARYS
+518 SATGRYS
-525 GTPIKF
+525 AIPLKF
-531 DDISKDVVD
+531 KDISQDAVD
-540 PSSDPEYE
+540 PSVDPKYE

-562 GKIQERL
+562 GEIKERL
-569 FVDYTPDGSRRI
+569 FVDYSYSGKKI

-596 KRGAGEENMFLQGM
+596 KRGAGQEAMFLQGM

-619 PFRTIS
+619 RFRTIS
-625 EIKAERSRITTSEEF
+625 EIKAERSRITDTADF
-640 TKQKDE
+640 TAQKEE

-653 VIDLVGKIADDVF
+653 VIDLVGKTADDVF
-666 KKAEAKSLKPT
+666 KKNEPRAGQKDSFGDT
-677 IKEITV
+677 IMV
-683 DMRTTEELFEDIM
+683 DMRTTEELFEDLM

-709 DKPLQENK
+709 DKALFENK

-740 KPMRGVKLDEFVGAI
+740 KPMRGVQLDEFVGAI
-755 VPYDVSP
+755 VPKDVSP

-775 EKYAYDDS
+775 EKYDYDDS
-783 YGISADELTAEEFAR
+783 YGISKDDLSAEEFA
-798 EKELPTKQ
+798 KKDELPTKQ
-806 NLFKR
+806 NLFRR
-811 FPDVLFSIGA
+811 FPEALFSIGA

-827 EIQRRNSLKMQEPP
+827 EIQRRNSLKMNEAP

>member
-52 DATYYDIAKS
+52 DATYYDIAES
-62 FLGLPTYRNQAF
+62 FIGKPTYRNPAF
-74 DTFPTT
+74 DTG
-80 SSPSLTRDTGG
+80 SRDTGF
-91 IGLADI
+91 GLADI

-104 LLDEAVNKLPERVKN
+104 MLDEAINQLPDEVKN
-119 NPLAL
+119 NPVAMMD
-124 LSIMRQPLQTTVE
+124 IMSRPIGTTIE
-137 TFDTDKFRDNAPLG
+137 KFDMQKFMDNAPIDKDYYG
-151 ENNMNLLPIDIAT
+151 LLPIDIFS
-164 AGVAT
+164 AGVGT
-169 TPLMQPL
+169 TGFAPAL

-201 RRQANKKPPNF
+201 RKQANKKPPNF

-256 TMAMSGQPNLVPD
+256 TMAMVQPNLTPD

-279 DFEVQRFYNERL
+279 DFAVQRFYNERL

-312 RLGGIPAPS
+312 RLGGLPAPS

-390 NRPAKIKRFL
+390 NRPAKIKRYF
-400 ESKPDYQKLRG
+400 ESIPAYQKLTD
-411 DEKLRLQKRFRNF
+411 DEKSRLQKRFRNF
-424 ISATEKHHLEIREDM
+424 ISATEKHHLEVKEDM

-444 DAIDLARGFEDRADN
+444 DSIDLARGFEDRADN
-459 PFIKTMYAVE
+459 TFLKTMYAKE

-474 DNEILDA
+474 DEKLIDA
-481 YFGQYIDNGYIKD
+481 YFNEY
-494 LKGNRTNKQ
+494 TNKASFYKGDKTTEQ
-503 IYEDLANTEKGLQDD
+503 IFKRLANSIDGVMDD
-518 AQTARYS
+518 SATGRYS
-525 GTPIKF
+525 AIPLKF
-531 DDISKDVVD
+531 RDISQDAVD
-540 PSSDPEYE
+540 PSVDPKYE

-562 GKIQERL
+562 GEIQERI
-569 FVDYTPDGSRRI
+569 FVDYTPNGRK

-591 KLMKK
+591 RLMKK
-596 KRGAGEENMFLQGM
+596 KRGAGEEAMFLQGM

-619 PFRTIS
+619 QFRTIS

-640 TKQKDE
+640 NKEKDE

-653 VIDLVGKIADDVF
+653 TFALVGNIADDVF
-666 KKAEAKSLKPT
+666 KKNNTTAT
-677 IKEITV
+677 QIV
-683 DMRTTEELFEDIM
+683 DFRTTEELFEDLM

-709 DKPLQENK
+709 DKALFENK

-755 VPYDVSP
+755 VPKDVSP

-775 EKYAYDDS
+775 EKYDYDDS
-783 YGISADELTAEEFAR
+783 YGISKDDLSAEEFA
-798 EKELPTKQ
+798 KKDELPTKQ
-806 NLFKR
+806 NLFRR
-811 FPDVLFSIGA
+811 FPEALFSIGA

-827 EIQRRNSLKMQEPP
+827 EIQRRNSLKMNEAP